1 MSSSL
6 LREEDNQELRSIFDA
21 FDHNSD
27 GLLDVDEVA
36 AILHSFGKPMTEA
49 EVLDMVTELK
59 PELKKLPFED
69 FVNVMC
75 RPMVSEAA
83 LREEVK
89 EVFGHFAGAGNTA
102 ITAASLQEVMSSL
115 DHPVSKLLSEEMIR
129 EADLDR
135 DGKIGLEDFMR
146 TVVL

>member
-49 EVLDMVTELK
+49 EVRC
-59 PELKKLPFED
+59 P
-69 FVNVMC
+69 
-75 RPMVSEAA
+75 
-83 LREEVK
+83 LRL
-89 EVFGHFAGAGNTA
+89 GPW
-102 ITAASLQEVMSSL
+102 TAAQLCL
-115 DHPVSKLLSEEMIR
+115 
-129 EADLDR
+129 
-135 DGKIGLEDFMR
+135 
-146 TVVL
+146 T